1 MQKLM
6 CPRSHSFDRDPIA
19 LLEVQGMVARL
30 DFHDWNKAWFP
41 DEDVRFEILCVGIA
55 RQARR

>member
-1 MQKLM
+1 M